1 MVQCVE
7 FLFPVGTLRRPRGS
21 MLIQQTQEQRNV
33 EYQVTCQCYLLHSAA
48 VGLFE
53 LAYFPLVSSES
64 QDSHLRL
71 ERKKERKGKERK
83 GKERK
88 GKERKD

>member
-1 MVQCVE
+1 
-7 FLFPVGTLRRPRGS
+7 

-88 GKERKD
+88 DYAFRRQVNEKPSIMPGCPET